1 MAKLRTLSESYN
13 YIKAQ
18 DPDTAITANALRRL
32 VVSGQV
38 PRVMI
43 GKKYLLDMEALQE
56 FLKGTKPEEVLP
68 GYQNPYHQRTIHT
81 IQ

>member
-1 MAKLRTLSESYN
+1 MAKLRTLSEAYN
-13 YIKAQ
+13 YIKEQ

-32 VVSGQV
+32 VVSRQV

-43 GKKYLLDMEALQE
+43 GKKYLLDMDALQE

-68 GYQNPYHQRTIHT
+68 GYKNPYTPSNIRPLK
-81 IQ
+81 